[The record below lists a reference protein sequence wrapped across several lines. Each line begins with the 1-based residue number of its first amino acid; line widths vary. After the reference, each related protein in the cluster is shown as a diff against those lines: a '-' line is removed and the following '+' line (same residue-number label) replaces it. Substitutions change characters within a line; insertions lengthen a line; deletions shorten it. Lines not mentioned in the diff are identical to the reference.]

1 MEIGVYV
8 VRYRN
13 VVLNFSV
20 WKFCCYISSEI
31 AGSFLE
37 VYNFKLN
44 LDVTADCGSSTVT
57 AVATESGVVYQS
69 HITVIMI
76 NAMLLHNC
84 FGAES
89 FKHRFQ
95 IPAVR
100 V

>member
-1 MEIGVYV
+1 MLFGDETVEV
-8 VRYRN
+8 DVFSFFA

-20 WKFCCYISSEI
+20 RNFCCHISSEI
-31 AGSFLE
+31 AGRRFITIW
-37 VYNFKLN
+37 LN
-44 LDVTADCGSSTVT
+44 SILSLTV
-57 AVATESGVVYQS
+57 AAIATELAMVYES

-100 V
+100 A